1 MIATFQNHLNFLV
14 KLKMAKIALDDS
26 KDVCMKDKHCL
37 FRISEFSM
45 TISAI
50 ESRSPNQIGI
60 PFQIRQTWVFIINS
74 INSTPKSL

>member
-14 KLKMAKIALDDS
+14 MKLKMAKIALDDS
-26 KDVCMKDKHCL
+26 KDVCMKDKHCS

-50 ESRSPNQIGI
+50 ESRSPNQIEI
-60 PFQIRQTWVFIINS
+60 PFQIRQT
-74 INSTPKSL
+74 